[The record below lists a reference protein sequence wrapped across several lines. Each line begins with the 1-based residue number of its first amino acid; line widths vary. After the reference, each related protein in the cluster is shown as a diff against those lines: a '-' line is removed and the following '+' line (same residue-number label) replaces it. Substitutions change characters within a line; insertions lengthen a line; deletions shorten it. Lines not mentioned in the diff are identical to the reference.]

1 MTPAITQTILPF
13 KLEES
18 DSEMRLTSRAGLPL
32 VHEMMKKLGVPGLIR
47 QEVRVKEKGWREDL
61 LVESIVGLVVSGGE
75 HLSDIEELRADSAYQ
90 TLLEVED
97 SGLPGAKALERFLKR
112 FHDEEEMAKRPV
124 SKDEKAWVPEES
136 EALQGLGKV
145 TRGIARKLI
154 KKSGLKVVTIEN
166 DATAVFNDK
175 DAALGTYKG
184 GTGYMPVIGSIA
196 ELGIVIAE
204 EFRDGNV
211 PPAFEV
217 KRFFQTCEKAIPN
230 GVTVRARL
238 DGAYYDHDFIAYL
251 KKKKIDFTIT
261 GKKSESILEWIT
273 ALPNAA
279 WKPLMK
285 MTANGPMPTGKQWA
299 EMPWTSAQG
308 SKKSMRS
315 RMLRTLVTRKSEE
328 QWELFQDNA
337 HEAVK
342 TADRYE
348 VIVTSMDWQGDRL
361 ILWHYER
368 GGSIEHTHD
377 RIKNDLAGGKLPSGD
392 FGANAAWWR
401 LNCLAWN
408 IVRAIQLYA
417 ELPEDLARCHL
428 KRLRFRLFS
437 IAGKVIRHAR
447 QVILK
452 LAQGCSA
459 FPIYHQARLA
469 IAAMAFP

>member
-1 MTPAITQTILPF
+1 MKPAITQTVLPF

-32 VHEMMKKLGVPGLIR
+32 VHEMMRRLGVASLIR
-47 QEVRVKEKGWREDL
+47 KEVRVKEKGWGETL

-75 HLSDIEELRADSAYQ
+75 HLSDIEELGQDTAYQ
-90 TLLEVED
+90 TLLDVE
-97 SGLPGAKALERFLKR
+97 STGLPGAKALERFLKR
-112 FHDEEEMAKRPV
+112 FHDEEEMAKRPSEAGV
-124 SKDEKAWVPEES
+124 AWVPEENT
-136 EALQGLGKV
+136 ALQGLGKV

-154 KKSGLKVVTIEN
+154 KKSGLRTVTIEN
-166 DATAVFNDK
+166 DATTVFNDK
-175 DAALGTYKG
+175 DEALGTYKG
-184 GTGYMPVIGSIA
+184 GTGYMPVVGSIA

-211 PPAFEV
+211 PPAYQV
-217 KRFFQTCEKAIPN
+217 KTFFQTCEKAIPS

-273 ALPNAA
+273 ALPNTA
-279 WKPLMK
+279 WKPLTK
-285 MTANGPMPTGKQWA
+285 MTANGPVPTGKEWA

-308 SKKSMRS
+308 SKKSMRA

-328 QWELFQDNA
+328 QWELFQEKA

-342 TADRYE
+342 KADRYE
-348 VIVTSMDWQGDRL
+348 VIVTSMDWQGERL

-408 IVRAIQLYA
+408 IVRAIQLHA

-447 QVILK
+447 QVVLK
-452 LAQGCSA
+452 LAQGSSA
-459 FPIYHQARLA
+459 FPIYQQARMA
-469 IAAMAFP
+469 IASMAFP